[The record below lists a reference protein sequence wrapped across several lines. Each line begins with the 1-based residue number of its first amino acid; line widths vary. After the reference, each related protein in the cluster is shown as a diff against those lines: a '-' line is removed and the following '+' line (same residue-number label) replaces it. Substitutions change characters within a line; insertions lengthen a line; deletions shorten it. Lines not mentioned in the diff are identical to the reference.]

1 MGQQIAAWLLAVT
14 VAIAL
19 MADQPWATRRVAA
32 DDAIGRPLVVALQV
46 DDSARDGTGDSQAV
60 RTDGEL
66 AVRNFPVA
74 DLISGPPGGG
84 PAFGDA
90 SELMRL
96 LRKATG
102 RRHWKGHGEIEWLEC
117 RQLLHVENRAT
128 VVEDIE
134 RLLAKLRNTG
144 PSRLE
149 VTVRLLVVP
158 PDCDERPGDGTAQ
171 IISSAKVKRLL
182 KRWKSYDTTDRNH
195 VAQYSL
201 ADRDVIYAWTA
212 PEQSREASMRGL
224 NAVVHSSRDGRE
236 VLLTPYPFEGDAS
249 HVDWP
254 ELSVGVGQ
262 SAIFDLPRSAAA
274 PHDTDRVFA
283 FVTVDAVSPT
293 EASGRN

>member
-1 MGQQIAAWLLAVT
+1 MGQQIATWLLAVT
-14 VAIAL
+14 VATAF
-19 MADQPWATRRVAA
+19 MADQPWAARPAAA
-32 DDAIGRPLVVALQV
+32 DDSIDRPLVVAFQV
-46 DDSARDGTGDSQAV
+46 DDSDRGGRRVSRAV
-60 RTDGEL
+60 GTDGDL
-66 AVRNFPVA
+66 VVRDFPVA
-74 DLISGPPGGG
+74 DLISGPPDGG

-90 SELMRL
+90 SELIRL

-102 RRHWKGHGEIEWLEC
+102 QRHWRGRGQIQWLE
-117 RQLLHVENRAT
+117 RRKLLHVENRAT

-134 RLLAKLRNTG
+134 RVLAKLRNTG

-158 PDCDERPGDGTAQ
+158 PDCDERPRDGTAQ
-171 IISSAKVKRLL
+171 VVSSAKVKRLL

-201 ADRDVIYAWTA
+201 ADRDVVYAWTSRD
-212 PEQSREASMRGL
+212 ESRESSMRGL
-224 NAVVHSSRDGRE
+224 NAVVQPSRDGRE

-254 ELSVGVGQ
+254 VLSVGVGQ
-262 SAIFDLPRSAAA
+262 SAMFDLPRSAAA

-283 FVTVDAVSPT
+283 IVTVDAVSPT

>member
-1 MGQQIAAWLLAVT
+1 M
-14 VAIAL
+14 
-19 MADQPWATRRVAA
+19 
-32 DDAIGRPLVVALQV
+32 GRPLVVTLQV
-46 DDSARDGTGDSQAV
+46 DDSARGGTRDTQAV

-66 AVRNFPVA
+66 DVRDFPVA

-84 PAFGDA
+84 PSFGDA

-102 RRHWKGHGEIEWLEC
+102 RRHWKGRGQIEWLER
-117 RQLLHVENRAT
+117 RQLLHVENHAS

-134 RLLAKLRNTG
+134 RLIAKFRNTG

-158 PDCDERPGDGTAQ
+158 PDCDERPVDGRTQ

-201 ADRDVIYAWTA
+201 ADRDVIYAWTSRD
-212 PEQSREASMRGL
+212 QSREASMRGL
-224 NAVVHSSRDGRE
+224 NAVVQPSRDGRE

-254 ELSVGVGQ
+254 AVSVEVGQ

-283 FVTVDAVSPT
+283 IVTVDAVSPT